1 MVWIHPSWILLH
13 GHQEDVLLFVGGVQ
27 REDAHHDEV
36 REEEELGKANTLI
49 IIIIILDG
57 IISTNICF
65 CVSVT
70 FMRLSVFLICK
81 NIFLFHLSFLN
92 FESYFN
98 IFPLTCFTYDTL

>member
-49 IIIIILDG
+49 IIIILDG
-57 IISTNICF
+57 IISKNVCF
-65 CVSVT
+65 CVLVT
-70 FMRLSVFLICK
+70 FTRLSVFLICK
-81 NIFLFHLSFLN
+81 NILTDSLSFLN

-98 IFPLTCFTYDTL
+98 IFPLTCLTYDTL

>member
-36 REEEELGKANTLI
+36 REEEELGKANTL

>member
-70 FMRLSVFLICK
+70 FMRLSVFLTCK
-81 NIFLFHLSFLN
+81 NIFTFFSFICH
-92 FESYFN
+92 F
-98 IFPLTCFTYDTL
+98 

>member
-36 REEEELGKANTLI
+36 REEEELGKTNTL

-57 IISTNICF
+57 IISTNVCF

-81 NIFLFHLSFLN
+81 NIVTDSLSSVVSEF
-92 FESYFN
+92 
-98 IFPLTCFTYDTL
+98 

>member
-49 IIIIILDG
+49 IIIILDA
-57 IISTNICF
+57 IISKNVCF
-65 CVSVT
+65 CVLVT

-81 NIFLFHLSFLN
+81 NIFTDSLSSVVSEF
-92 FESYFN
+92 
-98 IFPLTCFTYDTL
+98 

>member
-57 IISTNICF
+57 IISTNVCF

-70 FMRLSVFLICK
+70 FMRLLVFLICK
-81 NIFLFHLSFLN
+81 NIVTDSLSSVVSEF
-92 FESYFN
+92 
-98 IFPLTCFTYDTL
+98 

>member
-49 IIIIILDG
+49 IIIILDG
-57 IISTNICF
+57 IISTNVCF

-70 FMRLSVFLICK
+70 FMRRSVFLICK
-81 NIFLFHLSFLN
+81 NIFTFFSF
-92 FESYFN
+92 
-98 IFPLTCFTYDTL
+98 ICCF